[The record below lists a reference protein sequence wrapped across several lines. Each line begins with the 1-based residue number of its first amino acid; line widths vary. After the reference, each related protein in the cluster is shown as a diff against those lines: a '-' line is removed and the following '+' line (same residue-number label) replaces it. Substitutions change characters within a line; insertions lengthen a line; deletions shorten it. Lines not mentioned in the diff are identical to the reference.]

1 MKRETGGL
9 QEPLLTIAVACII
22 DVALRPAALPAT
34 EKSGKEG
41 RTGNGL
47 AAGLGLGGALF
58 LTHWLFADT
67 AVLSRFMGAGYPEPG
82 PAPFPHGL
90 SVLGA
95 LALGLV
101 LSTVRRLVASPVWWG
116 VAAVGGT
123 ALVYAEGYPAY
134 AGGLVLGTYIMSVFP
149 RLISA
154 VAQHNPGYSVTV
166 ALLVYNVLLFADV
179 WYVGFGTARV
189 RRGMASPRPS
199 HVPAGTPAH
208 WERRGP
214 AGPSRTRLCRTASCS
229 ASTPTTSCLP
239 RSPRSLPAASPAAA
253 RPSLSSC
260 PPRRARS
267 ARPTAGATKRSRRCT
282 PASSPR
288 TPSAS
293 ARACSRRW
301 PCWRSWPPRRRPR
314 ASSPSRS
321 PRCSVRPTTR
331 CVPHTVSTGTRGD
344 CGLTAPGACAHQKRW
359 PCCS

>member
-1 MKRETGGL
+1 MEHGNPAFLLGDAQALHVFASLIALASYLVPAPNLRLALCGVGVSFSLLATVASWYQSRVRRHRAVGTFEAGGPAVSTRRPRLTARILPPPSLVSVAVTWLLGLLLTLIVRVYGRTTNPLFPIMKRETGGL

-34 EKSGKEG
+34 EKTGKEG

-58 LTHWLFADT
+58 LTHWLFADS

-123 ALVYAEGYPAY
+123 ALVYGEGYPAY
-134 AGGLVLGTYIMSVFP
+134 AGGLVLGTYVMSVFP

-166 ALLVYNVLLFADV
+166 ALLVYNLLLFADV
-179 WYVGFGTARV
+179 WYVDCECTTTWTLPSVSQLGWVARTLVSCRGPQDRGVRVCAV
-189 RRGMASPRPS
+189 RR
-199 HVPAGTPAH
+199 
-208 WERRGP
+208 
-214 AGPSRTRLCRTASCS
+214 
-229 ASTPTTSCLP
+229 
-239 RSPRSLPAASPAAA
+239 AAP
-253 RPSLSSC
+253 
-260 PPRRARS
+260 
-267 ARPTAGATKRSRRCT
+267 
-282 PASSPR
+282 
-288 TPSAS
+288 
-293 ARACSRRW
+293 
-301 PCWRSWPPRRRPR
+301 
-314 ASSPSRS
+314 
-321 PRCSVRPTTR
+321 
-331 CVPHTVSTGTRGD
+331 
-344 CGLTAPGACAHQKRW
+344 
-359 PCCS
+359 